1 MTAPPA
7 TPPAV
12 LNPDPRTESSRA
24 VRATIRSVSSAIIV
38 FFGVL
43 APGLISSGS
52 ALALLRV
59 PLEAPLALVIL
70 AILPW
75 ARARRVVAS
84 LTAMAFVTTILSAA
98 LDRGF
103 LSAVG
108 QPFNVVTGWPEL
120 VSAYGVLSDSTG
132 PAVAAVIVGLV
143 VLAAVVVV
151 AVLTRALLQLAAVIR
166 PHPCATRI
174 GATAIAAGWIVLAL
188 VGAQVVPGQP
198 VAAADTVRMTMTK
211 ANQVTTA
218 MAEQAAFERATAT
231 DNFEKVPASDLL
243 GGLKGKDVIIAFIES
258 YGQVAVQNT
267 AFSKGVDDVLLK
279 GTADL
284 AAHGYFERSAFLTSP
299 TFGGIS
305 WLAHSTLQSG
315 LWIDSQHK
323 YDQVTSG
330 SRLTLS
336 AAFKKAGWRTV
347 SDVPSDDQPWPIGE
361 SFYHFDTQIN
371 SQNVG
376 YRGPKFSYARIPDQF
391 TWAYFQ
397 KNELAQP
404 HPPLMAEIDFVSSH
418 TPWTPLPH
426 EVPWESIGDGT
437 IFDPQPAQGLA
448 PSVVWQSA
456 QHVQQLYGQ
465 SVQYSMS
472 VLFSFLTTYD
482 NPNLVLV
489 VLGDHQPAS
498 EVSGV
503 DANHA
508 VPISIISK
516 DPTVIDRISSWRWD
530 SGMLPSPNAPLWRMD
545 EFRDRF
551 LTAYRR

>member
-1 MTAPPA
+1 M
-7 TPPAV
+7 
-12 LNPDPRTESSRA
+12 
-24 VRATIRSVSSAIIV
+24 RSVSSAVIV
-38 FFGVL
+38 FSGML

-84 LTAMAFVTTILSAA
+84 LASMVFVTTILSAA

-108 QPFNVVTGWPEL
+108 QPFNVVAGWPEL

-132 PAVAAVIVGLV
+132 PAVAAVIVGLL
-143 VLAAVVVV
+143 VLAAAVVVLV
-151 AVLTRALLQLAAVIR
+151 FTRALLQLAAVIR
-166 PHPCATRI
+166 HHSCATRI
-174 GATAIAAGWIVLAL
+174 GATAIAAGWSVLAL

-198 VAAADTVRMTMTK
+198 VAAADTIRMTITK
-211 ANQVTTA
+211 ADQVTTA
-218 MAEQAAFERATAT
+218 IAEQAAFERAAAT
-231 DNFEKVPASDLL
+231 DNFEKVPAPDLL

-267 AFSKGVDDVLLK
+267 AFSKGVDDVLRK
-279 GTADL
+279 GSADL
-284 AAHGYFERSAFLTSP
+284 AVHGYSERSAFLTSP

-361 SFYHFDTQIN
+361 SFYHFDTEIN
-371 SQNVG
+371 AQNVG

-448 PSVVWQSA
+448 PSVVW
-456 QHVQQLYGQ
+456 
-465 SVQYSMS
+465 
-472 VLFSFLTTYD
+472 
-482 NPNLVLV
+482 
-489 VLGDHQPAS
+489 
-498 EVSGV
+498 
-503 DANHA
+503 
-508 VPISIISK
+508 
-516 DPTVIDRISSWRWD
+516 
-530 SGMLPSPNAPLWRMD
+530 
-545 EFRDRF
+545 
-551 LTAYRR
+551 

>member
-1 MTAPPA
+1 MSPVALPPDSRNDR
-7 TPPAV
+7 
-12 LNPDPRTESSRA
+12 LRA
-24 VRATIRSVSSAIIV
+24 VRATVRSVSSAAIIYLCV
-38 FFGVL
+38 I
-43 APGLISSGS
+43 APGLVSSGS

-59 PLEAPLALVIL
+59 PLEALLALVIL
-70 AILPW
+70 AASPW
-75 ARARRVVAS
+75 APARRVVAS
-84 LTAMAFVTTILSAA
+84 LAAMIFVTAILSAA

-108 QPFNVVTGWPEL
+108 KPFNVVSGWPEL

-132 PAVAAVIVGLV
+132 PAIASVLVGLL
-143 VLAAVVVV
+143 VLASVVVV
-151 AVLTRALLQLAAVIR
+151 LVLARALLQLAAVFR
-166 PHPCATRI
+166 HHPRTTRI
-174 GATAIAAGWIVLAL
+174 GATALAAGWMVLAL
-188 VGAQVVPGQP
+188 IGAQIVPGQP
-198 VAAADTVRMTMTK
+198 VAAADTVRMTVAK
-211 ANQVTTA
+211 ADQVTTA
-218 MAEQAAFERATAT
+218 RSEQTAFERTIAT
-231 DNFEKVPASDLL
+231 DDFERVPASDLL

-267 AFSKGVDDVLLK
+267 AFSKGVNDVLVQ

-284 AAHGYFERSAFLTSP
+284 AANGYSARSAFLTSS
-299 TFGGIS
+299 TFGGVS
-305 WLAHSTLQSG
+305 WLAHSTLQTG
-315 LWIDSQHK
+315 LWIDSQQK

-347 SDVPSDDQPWPIGE
+347 SVVPSNDEPWSIGK
-361 SFYHFDTQIN
+361 SFYHFDTEIN
-371 SQNVG
+371 SQNMG

-397 KNELAQP
+397 KTELAQP

-426 EVPWESIGDGT
+426 EVPWESIGDGS

-448 PSVVWQSA
+448 PSEVWKSA
-456 QHVQQLYGQ
+456 RHVQQLYGQ

-472 VLFSFLTTYD
+472 TLFSFLTTYD

-498 EVSGV
+498 VVSGAG
-503 DANHA
+503 ANHI

-516 DPTVIDRISSWRWD
+516 DPAAIDRIASWRWD
-530 SGMLPSPNAPLWRMD
+530 PGMLPSPNAPLWRMD

-551 LTAYRR
+551 LTAYRSAGSG

>member
-1 MTAPPA
+1 M
-7 TPPAV
+7 
-12 LNPDPRTESSRA
+12 
-24 VRATIRSVSSAIIV
+24 RSVSSAVIV
-38 FFGVL
+38 FFGVI

-52 ALALLRV
+52 VLALLRV
-59 PLEAPLALVIL
+59 PLEALLAIVIL

-75 ARARRVVAS
+75 APARRVVAS
-84 LTAMAFVTTILSAA
+84 LAAMVFVTTIVSAA

-108 QPFNVVTGWPEL
+108 HPFNVVTGWPEL
-120 VSAYGVLSDSTG
+120 VSAYGVLSDSTR
-132 PAVAAVIVGLV
+132 PSVAAVIVGLL
-143 VLAAVVVV
+143 VLAAAVLVL
-151 AVLTRALLQLAAVIR
+151 VLTRAMLQLAAVIR
-166 PHPCATRI
+166 HHPRATRI
-174 GATAIAAGWIVLAL
+174 GATAIAGGWIVLAL
-188 VGAQVVPGQP
+188 VGAQVVRGQP
-198 VAAADTVRMTMTK
+198 VAAADTVRMIMTK

-218 MAEQAAFERATAT
+218 RAEQAAFERAVAT
-231 DNFEKVPASDLL
+231 DDFKKVPASDLL

-267 AFSKGVDDVLLK
+267 TFSKGVDDVLLK

-284 AAHGYFERSAFLTSP
+284 AAHGYSERSAFLTSS

-305 WLAHSTLQSG
+305 WLAHSTLQTG
-315 LWIDSQHK
+315 LRIDSQHK

-347 SDVPSDDQPWPIGE
+347 SVVPSNDQPWSIGE
-361 SFYHFDTQIN
+361 SFYHFDIEIN
-371 SQNVG
+371 SQNMG
-376 YRGPKFSYARIPDQF
+376 YRGPNFSYARIPDQF

-426 EVPWESIGDGT
+426 EVPWESIGDGS

-456 QHVQQLYGQ
+456 QHVQLLYGQ

-472 VLFSFLTTYD
+472 TLFSFLTTYD

-498 EVSGV
+498 VVSGA

-516 DPTVIDRISSWRWD
+516 DSAIINRISSWRWD
-530 SGMLPSPNAPLWRMD
+530 PGMLPSPNAPLWRMD

-551 LTAYRR
+551 LTAYRQ

>member
-1 MTAPPA
+1 MT
-7 TPPAV
+7 TPPTTSAPIA
-12 LNPDPRTESSRA
+12 NSKSRTNRA
-24 VRATIRSVSSAIIV
+24 RAGRATVRFMSAALILFVGTI
-38 FFGVL
+38 

-59 PLEAPLALVIL
+59 PLEALVAL
-70 AILPW
+70 AILAVLPW
-75 ARARRVVAS
+75 APARRVVAS
-84 LTAMAFVTTILSAA
+84 LAALVFVTTILSAA

-108 QPFNVVTGWPEL
+108 RPFDVVTGWPEL
-120 VSAYGVLSDSTG
+120 VSAYGLLSDGAG
-132 PAVAAVIVGLV
+132 PAVAAVIVGVL
-143 VLAAVVVV
+143 VLAV
-151 AVLTRALLQLAAVIR
+151 AVAVFILARALLHLVRVMGHHAR
-166 PHPCATRI
+166 ATRI
-174 GATAIAAGWIVLAL
+174 GIPVIAAGWVVLAV
-188 VGAQVVPGQP
+188 VGAQFVPGQP
-198 VAAADTVRMTMTK
+198 VAAADTVHLIMTE
-211 ANQVTTA
+211 ADQISTA
-218 MAEQAAFERATAT
+218 AAEQVAFERAAVA
-231 DNFEKVPASDLL
+231 DDFDKVPASDLL
-243 GGLKGKDVIIAFIES
+243 GGLQGKDVVIAFIES

-267 AFSKGVDDVLLK
+267 AFSTGVNDVLLQ

-284 AAHGYFERSAFLTSP
+284 AAHGYSERSAFLTSS
-299 TFGGIS
+299 TFGGVS
-305 WLAHSTLQSG
+305 WLAHSTLQTG
-315 LWIDSQHK
+315 LWIDSQAK

-336 AAFKKAGWRTV
+336 SAFKKAGWRTV
-347 SDVPSDDQPWPIGE
+347 SVVPSNDRPWSVGE
-361 SFYHFDTQIN
+361 SFYDFDFMAN
-371 SQNVG
+371 SQNMS
-376 YRGPKFSYARIPDQF
+376 YTGPSFSYARIPDQF

-404 HPPLMAEIDFVSSH
+404 HPPVMAEIDFVSSH
-418 TPWTPLPH
+418 TPWTPLPQ
-426 EVPWESIGDGT
+426 EVPWESIGDGS

-448 PSVVWQSA
+448 PSILTSDRD
-456 QHVQQLYGQ
+456 VQRLYGQ

-472 VLFSFLTTYD
+472 TLFSFLTTYD

-498 EVSGV
+498 VVSGA
-503 DANHA
+503 DANHD

-516 DPTVIDRISSWRWD
+516 DPAVIDQISSWGWN